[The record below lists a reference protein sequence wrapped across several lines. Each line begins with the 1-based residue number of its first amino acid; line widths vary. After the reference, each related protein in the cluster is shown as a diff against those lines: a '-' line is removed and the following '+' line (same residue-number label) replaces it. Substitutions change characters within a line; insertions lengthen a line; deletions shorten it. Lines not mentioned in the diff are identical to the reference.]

1 MKTYIRVGR
10 SAIEKYRPQVLSILA
25 MGLGGSVAVGILYV
39 LSVNF
44 PDLIPHWPGGMLV
57 FLLPWWI
64 GGTIGVVCFGPFKVY
79 AAKGTESR
87 E

>member
-1 MKTYIRVGR
+1 
-10 SAIEKYRPQVLSILA
+10 
-25 MGLGGSVAVGILYV
+25 MGLGGSVTVGILYV
-39 LSVNF
+39 LNVNF

-79 AAKGTESR
+79 AAKRSKRVE
-87 E
+87 